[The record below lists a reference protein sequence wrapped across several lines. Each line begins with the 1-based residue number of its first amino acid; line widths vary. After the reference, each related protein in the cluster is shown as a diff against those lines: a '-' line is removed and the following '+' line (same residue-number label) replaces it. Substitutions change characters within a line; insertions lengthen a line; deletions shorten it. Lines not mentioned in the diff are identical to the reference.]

1 METQRETFCPRCG
14 GRLQGQWVEGEGRER
29 PVCQA
34 CGFILYLNPKVVAG
48 AIPFR
53 DGQVILLRRNIEP
66 ALGRWTF
73 PAGFVE
79 LGESVEQAAI
89 REAREEADLEIGELS
104 LLNVY
109 SYPESPVVTVVYSAQ
124 VIGGEPR
131 AGGESQEVALF
142 QPEAIPWEDLAF
154 RSTREAL
161 WDWLKRLKHLSS
173 LAEGA

>member
-1 METQRETFCPRCG
+1 
-14 GRLQGQWVEGEGRER
+14 L
-29 PVCQA
+29 VCEA
-34 CGFILYLNPKVVAG
+34 CRSIFYLNPKVVAG

-53 DGQVILLRRNIEP
+53 DGQVVLLRRSIEP

-79 LGESVEQAAI
+79 LGESVEEAAI
-89 REAREEADLEIGELS
+89 REAREEAALEIGELS

-142 QPEAIPWEDLAF
+142 SPEAIPWGDLAF
-154 RSTREAL
+154 RSTGEAL
-161 WDWLKRLKHLSS
+161 RDWLKRLKHQ
-173 LAEGA
+173 